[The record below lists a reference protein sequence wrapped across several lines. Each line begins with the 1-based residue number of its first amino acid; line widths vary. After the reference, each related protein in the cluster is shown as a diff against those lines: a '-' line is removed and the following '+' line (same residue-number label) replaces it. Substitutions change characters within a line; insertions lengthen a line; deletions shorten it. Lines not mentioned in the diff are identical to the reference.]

1 MYNAPRFKDTFFQEA
16 AEHLDRIEEAALCME
31 ETPDDAE
38 SLNRL
43 FRAVHT
49 IKGSAAMVGL
59 DAVSDFAH
67 GVENVLDRAR
77 AGDLP
82 VTKRLIDLILLS
94 RDHLHTLMAAG
105 EAPEGPAPDSGG
117 RILRSLHDLLP
128 PDSGKQENGK
138 PLLKVVP
145 NRGNGPRQSWR
156 IRFKPGREGFTRGLN
171 PMPIFDELREL
182 GDCAVHARTDAVP
195 DLLNLNPEDCH
206 LFWDIFLTAD
216 ADLNAIKDV
225 FIFVVDDSDL
235 RIDPVDDLAW
245 DDGEGT
251 GPRLGDILVHR
262 AEVAPAGIRK
272 ALENQKRIG
281 EMLVAAGE
289 ASPDSIRS
297 ALTEQSLIRQR
308 QSDIGGAAV
317 RVRSEKL
324 DELINLVGEV
334 VVNQARLNRLA
345 AASGDKAVADP
356 VKESDRLTARLRDCA
371 LEMRM
376 LPIGSIFGKFKR
388 LVRDLSAACGKE
400 TDLITD
406 GADTEMDKS
415 MIERLGDPLVHLVR
429 NAVDHGVEP
438 PDAREAAG
446 KPRRGTIRLSALHK
460 GTHVVVT
467 VADDG
472 RGIDLDAVRA
482 KAVRNGLIP
491 EDAEL
496 SGAALLDLI
505 FTPGFSTSHTVSS
518 VSGRGVGMD
527 SVKRDI
533 EALGGSVRLDNRP
546 GEGME
551 AVLSLPLTL
560 AIIDGL
566 MVRVDAALYVLPVS
580 AVIKCAELDPART
593 TASAARNS
601 FVMHD
606 ELIPFVRLRAF
617 FGDAT
622 MAPDGPEHIVIVQ
635 HDDERAGIVVDE
647 IIGTQ
652 QTLIKSLGKAVKN
665 TRGVSGGTVM
675 GDGGVALIL
684 DIPAILCSGRIAEKN
699 ACVQE
704 DTQENP
710 SG

>member
-1 MYNAPRFKDTFFQEA
+1 MYNAPKFKDTFLQEA
-16 AEHLDRIEEAALCME
+16 GEHLDRIEAAVLCLEEA
-31 ETPDDAE
+31 PDDAE
-38 SLNRL
+38 SLNGL

-77 AGDLP
+77 GGELA
-82 VTKRLIDLILLS
+82 VTKELVDLILLS
-94 RDHLHTLMAAG
+94 RDHLHTLMDAG
-105 EAPEGPAPDSGG
+105 EAPEGPALEPGD
-117 RILRSLHDLLP
+117 RILGALHGLLP
-128 PDSGKQENGK
+128 APVSGKQENGK
-138 PLLKVVP
+138 PVLKIVQP
-145 NRGNGPRQSWR
+145 RGSGRRRSWR
-156 IRFKPGREGFTRGLN
+156 IRFKPGRESFTRGLN
-171 PMPIFDELREL
+171 PMPLFDELRDL

-195 DLLNLNPEDCH
+195 DLTRLNPEHCH
-206 LFWDIFLTAD
+206 LFWDIFLTGD
-216 ADLNAIKDV
+216 ADLNAVKDV
-225 FIFVVDDSDL
+225 FIFVEDDGDI
-235 RIDPVDDLAW
+235 RIDPVDDPAW
-245 DDGEGT
+245 DGGEGT
-251 GPRLGDILVHR
+251 GPRLGDILVDR
-262 AEVAPAGIRK
+262 EDVAPAGIRK

-297 ALTEQSLIRQR
+297 ALTEQSLIRRR
-308 QSDIGGAAV
+308 QSDIGNAAV

-345 AASGDKAVADP
+345 ATSGDKAVADP
-356 VKESDRLTARLRDCA
+356 IKESDRLTARLRDCA

-388 LVRDLSAACGKE
+388 LVRDLAADCGKE
-400 TDLITD
+400 IDLITD

-415 MIERLGDPLVHLVR
+415 MIDRLGDPLVHLIR
-429 NAVDHGVEP
+429 NAVDHGVESP
-438 PDAREAAG
+438 EAREAAG
-446 KPRRGTIRLSALHK
+446 KPRRGTIHLSALHK
-460 GTHVVVT
+460 GAHVVVT

-472 RGIDLDAVRA
+472 RGIDLDAVRD
-482 KAVRNGLIP
+482 KAVRNGLIAG
-491 EDAEL
+491 DADL
-496 SGAALLDLI
+496 SDAALLDLI
-505 FTPGFSTSHTVSS
+505 SMPGFSTSRTVSS

-533 EALGGSVRLDNRP
+533 EALGGSVRLDNRV
-546 GEGME
+546 GGGVETI
-551 AVLSLPLTL
+551 LSLPLTL

-606 ELIPFVRLRAF
+606 EPIPFVRLREF
-617 FGDAT
+617 FGDAAT
-622 MAPDGPEHIVIVQ
+622 DPDGPEHIVIVQ
-635 HDDERAGIVVDE
+635 QDDERAGIVVDE
-647 IIGTQ
+647 IVGTR
-652 QTLIKSLGKAVKN
+652 QTLIKSLGNAVKGAP
-665 TRGVSGGTVM
+665 GVSGGTIM

-684 DIPAILCSGRIAEKN
+684 DIPAILCSAGTAGAQTCAEEGK
-699 ACVQE
+699 
-704 DTQENP
+704 
-710 SG
+710 